1 MAKVNQKAQPKHMTF
16 SEFFFNVRNIDKRD
30 FGLDLVKVIAMF
42 FVPSV
47 HFFLYNGHYYYYSI
61 GTGDTTGFILTTV
74 VRDLFFICVPLFMLV
89 SGALS
94 YYHPADLSKRH
105 YVKITPIIVNSLL
118 IGLLVIWYKLA
129 VSTNPADPTLT
140 PYRLLQSWWSG
151 NLPSYGWYVNM
162 YVSLFVLMP
171 IIDIAYNSL
180 DSQKKKTTMM
190 IACIVLSVLPMSV
203 NKFKFEDTGIGM
215 MPSFFAATFFPVA
228 YYVVGKY
235 IREFSFKVNK
245 LLLSLILVLCLFYQ
259 AFKVQITGADGG
271 KTFFSA
277 MYADNGDLI
286 TMVTAVCFF
295 LIIYNINTQN
305 RVIRSIFASISSV
318 SLSFYLLS
326 WFRDQWFYK
335 NISTIV
341 KGFGDYFIG
350 YIRIVPLTI
359 VLSLAGAYVVGVFI
373 KLISKPIMS
382 FFLNHSIIKEKP
394 AKKKS
399 KAK

>member
-203 NKFKFEDTGIGM
+203 NKFKF
-215 MPSFFAATFFPVA
+215 
-228 YYVVGKY
+228 
-235 IREFSFKVNK
+235 
-245 LLLSLILVLCLFYQ
+245 
-259 AFKVQITGADGG
+259 
-271 KTFFSA
+271 
-277 MYADNGDLI
+277 
-286 TMVTAVCFF
+286 
-295 LIIYNINTQN
+295 
-305 RVIRSIFASISSV
+305 
-318 SLSFYLLS
+318 
-326 WFRDQWFYK
+326 
-335 NISTIV
+335 
-341 KGFGDYFIG
+341 
-350 YIRIVPLTI
+350 
-359 VLSLAGAYVVGVFI
+359 
-373 KLISKPIMS
+373 
-382 FFLNHSIIKEKP
+382 
-394 AKKKS
+394 
-399 KAK
+399 